1 MKLFVG
7 NLPFSVS
14 EDQLKEIFE
23 KYGEIKSLKLITDRE
38 TGRSRGF
45 GFVTFKEDKSAENAI
60 KDMHDKGVEGRNLV
74 VKEAMPLG
82 ERTERK
88 PSEERGGDRT
98 ERPERGPKKEH
109 TRHIKHEEKSDE
121 EF

>member
-1 MKLFVG
+1 VTKVILENLFSA
-7 NLPFSVS
+7 F
-14 EDQLKEIFE
+14 
-23 KYGEIKSLKLITDRE
+23 GEIEEALVIADKF

-45 GFVTFKEDKSAENAI
+45 GFVTFKADTSASKAI
-60 KDMHDKGVEGRNLV
+60 SEMHEKVVEGRNLV